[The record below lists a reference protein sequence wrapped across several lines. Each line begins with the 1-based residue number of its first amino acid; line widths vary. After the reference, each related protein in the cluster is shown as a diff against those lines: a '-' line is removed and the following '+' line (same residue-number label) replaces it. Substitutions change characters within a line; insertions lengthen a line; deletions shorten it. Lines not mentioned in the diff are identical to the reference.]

1 MKALILAAGIGKRL
15 KANVPK
21 ILLKIGNKSLLE
33 RHVENLLNLGIKNI
47 GIVIGYKSNQLRNFI
62 KKIDKKKNIK
72 IFKNSSYKLGSIV
85 SLVSASNFFYI
96 KGNLIL
102 MDGDVLYDKKILKK
116 LFNSKK
122 KNCLIIDKKF
132 EKGQEPVKV
141 CIKNNKIIDFGKIV
155 NQDFDYQG
163 ESVGFFK
170 FSNKSSLKLLHQ
182 SRKIMK
188 SNKNLMY
195 EEAIQEIIKEKKI
208 LIDFENIT
216 NIPWIEIDFKKDLIF
231 AKKKVLKQINE

>member
-15 KANVPK
+15 KTNIPK
-21 ILLKIGNKSLLE
+21 ILLKIGNKNLLE
-33 RHVENLLNLGIKNI
+33 RHLENLLSLGIRNI
-47 GIVIGYKSNQLRNFI
+47 GIVIGYKSSQLKNFI

-72 IFKNSSYKLGSIV
+72 IFKNSRYKLGSIV
-85 SLVSASNFFYI
+85 SLVSASKFFYE
-96 KGNLIL
+96 KEDLIL
-102 MDGDVLYDKKILKK
+102 MDGDVFYDNKILKK
-116 LFNSKK
+116 LIDSKK
-122 KNCLIIDKKF
+122 KNCLLIDKKF

-170 FSNKSSLKLLHQ
+170 FSNKSSLKLLQQ

-195 EEAIQEIIKEKKI
+195 EEAIQKIIKEKEI
-208 LIDFENIT
+208 QMNFENIT
-216 NIPWIEIDFKKDLIF
+216 NLPWIEIDFKKDLIF
-231 AKKKVLKQINE
+231 AKKKILKQINE

>member
-1 MKALILAAGIGKRL
+1 MKALILAAGMGKRL

-62 KKIDKKKNIK
+62 KKIDRKKNIK

-170 FSNKSSLKLLHQ
+170 FSNKSSLKFLQQ

-195 EEAIQEIIKEKKI
+195 EEAIQKIIKEKKI
-208 LIDFENIT
+208 RMDFENIT
-216 NIPWIEIDFKKDLIF
+216 NLPWIEIDFKKDLIF

>member
-1 MKALILAAGIGKRL
+1 MKALILAAGRGKRL

-33 RHVENLLNLGIKNI
+33 RHVENLLSLGIKNI

-62 KKIDKKKNIK
+62 KKIDRKKNIK

-85 SLVSASNFFYI
+85 SLVSASNFFYT

-116 LFNSKK
+116 LINSKK
-122 KNCLIIDKKF
+122 RNCLLIDKKF

-170 FSNKSSLKLLHQ
+170 FSSKSSIKFLEAAKI
-182 SRKIMK
+182 IMK
-188 SNKNLMY
+188 SNKNAMY
-195 EEAIQEIIKEKKI
+195 EDAIQQIIKKKKVY
-208 LIDFENIT
+208 IDFENIT
-216 NIPWIEIDFKKDLIF
+216 SLPWVEIDFKKDLIL
-231 AKKKVLKQINE
+231 AKKIILKQINE

>member
-15 KANVPK
+15 KVNIPK
-21 ILLKIGNKSLLE
+21 ILLKIGSKSLLE

-62 KKIDKKKNIK
+62 KKIDRKKNIK
-72 IFKNSSYKLGSIV
+72 IFKNSSYRLGSIV
-85 SLVSASNFFYI
+85 SLVSASKFFYT
-96 KGNLIL
+96 KGNLII
-102 MDGDVLYDKKILKK
+102 MDGDVFYDKKILKK
-116 LFNSKK
+116 LINSKK
-122 KNCLIIDKKF
+122 RNCLLIDKKF
-132 EKGQEPVKV
+132 EKGEEPVKV

-170 FSNKSSLKLLHQ
+170 FSNKSSLKFLQQ

-195 EEAIQEIIKEKKI
+195 EEAIQKIIKEKKI
-208 LIDFENIT
+208 RMDFENIT
-216 NIPWIEIDFKKDLIF
+216 NLPWVEIDFKKDLIF
-231 AKKKVLKQINE
+231 AKKKILKQINE

>member
-1 MKALILAAGIGKRL
+1 MKALILAAGMGKRL
-15 KANVPK
+15 KVNVPK

-62 KKIDKKKNIK
+62 KKIDRKKNIK

-195 EEAIQEIIKEKKI
+195 EEAIQKIIKEKKI
-208 LIDFENIT
+208 RMDFENIT
-216 NIPWIEIDFKKDLIF
+216 NLPWVEIDFKKDLIL
-231 AKKKVLKQINE
+231 AKKIILKQINE

>member
-21 ILLKIGNKSLLE
+21 ILLKIGSKSLLE
-33 RHVENLLNLGIKNI
+33 RHIENLLNLGIKNI
-47 GIVIGYKSNQLRNFI
+47 GIVIGYKSNQLKNFI
-62 KKIDKKKNIK
+62 KKIDRKKNIK

-116 LFNSKK
+116 LFNSNK
-122 KNCLIIDKKF
+122 KNCLLIDKKF
-132 EKGQEPVKV
+132 EKGKEPVKV

-170 FSNKSSLKLLHQ
+170 FSNKSSLKFLEQ

-195 EEAIQEIIKEKKI
+195 EEAIQKIIKEKKI
-208 LIDFENIT
+208 RMDFENIT
-216 NIPWIEIDFKKDLIF
+216 NLPWVEIDFKKDLIF

>member
-1 MKALILAAGIGKRL
+1 MKALILAAGMGKRL

-170 FSNKSSLKLLHQ
+170 FSNKSSLKFLQQ

-195 EEAIQEIIKEKKI
+195 EEAIQKIIKEKKI
-208 LIDFENIT
+208 RMDFENIT
-216 NIPWIEIDFKKDLIF
+216 NLPWIEIDFKKDLIF

>member
-1 MKALILAAGIGKRL
+1 MKALILAAGMGKRL

-62 KKIDKKKNIK
+62 KKIDRKKNIK

-170 FSNKSSLKLLHQ
+170 FSNKSSLKFLQQ

-195 EEAIQEIIKEKKI
+195 EEAIQKIIKEKKI
-208 LIDFENIT
+208 RMDFENIT
-216 NIPWIEIDFKKDLIF
+216 NLPWVEIDFKKDLIF